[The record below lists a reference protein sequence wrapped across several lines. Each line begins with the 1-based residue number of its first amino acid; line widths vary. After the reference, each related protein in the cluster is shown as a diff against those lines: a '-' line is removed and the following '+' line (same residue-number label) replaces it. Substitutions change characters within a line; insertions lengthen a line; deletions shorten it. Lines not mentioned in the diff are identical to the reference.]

1 MPLILTFFAVPG
13 TFEPRTYA
21 WFGIEHSSWLLA
33 MTIAGIIA
41 AVSYRRLTRSKQ
53 ILFLKIF
60 ASCIVFSEVARQMIY
75 LLQGAYRIEYL
86 PLHLCAVT
94 ELFCFLYAF
103 RQDSVSREFLYWLGL
118 PGALSALLFADWLW
132 FPLWNFQ
139 SIQSF
144 FVHGAMSVFA
154 ILLLVSGESKP
165 SLKGWPPTF
174 AIATI
179 FALPLFF
186 LNKLWGT
193 NFFFLNTPSP
203 GSPLVIF
210 EKIAGNPGY
219 IGLLLVLVLVVWIL
233 MALPWFWVRQTQKR
247 KMA

>member
-13 TFEPRTYA
+13 QFEPRTYA

-33 MTIAGIIA
+33 MTFLGIIA
-41 AVSYRRLTRSKQ
+41 AIYYRRLKRPKQ

-60 ASCIVFSEVARQMIY
+60 ASCIVFSEVARQLIY
-75 LLQGAYRIEYL
+75 LLQGAYRIDYL

-103 RQDSVSREFLYWLGL
+103 RRDKLSREFLYWLGL

-154 ILLLVSGESKP
+154 VLLLVSGESKP
-165 SLKGWPPTF
+165 SLKGWPSTF
-174 AIATI
+174 AIASL
-179 FALPLFF
+179 FAIPLFF

-203 GSPLVIF
+203 GSPLVIL
-210 EKIAGNPGY
+210 EEIAGNPGY

-233 MALPWFWVRQTQKR
+233 MALPWLLVKRMQTKEI
-247 KMA
+247 A